1 MFVKH
6 YQIFLYH
13 IKMHSCALTNGS
25 CFIMLVLRIPIKVL
39 VISLFCTLS
48 NIIMVL
54 DEILV
59 VAKFHLK
66 RATVWREKNRIK
78 HLLLSLYW
86 SVIVT
91 LSKLNIE
98 SSDLN
103 GLQQRITTHL
113 TLRIWLQMSKQ
124 MNKILGFHEHRHV
137 MALWIG
143 PSMFATLGSFEWRKK
158 HPSRLS
164 TLPILPLIGSF
175 FHRKNSI

>member
-6 YQIFLYH
+6 YQFFILY
-13 IKMHSCALTNGS
+13 IKHALLCYIKWYGS

-78 HLLLSLYW
+78 HLLVSLYW

-103 GLQQRITTHL
+103 GLQQRITTHF
-113 TLRIWLQMSKQ
+113 TLRMLQMSKQ
-124 MNKILGFHEHRHV
+124 MNNILGFSWTSTRDS
-137 MALWIG
+137 LWIG
-143 PSMFATLGSFEWRKK
+143 PSMFASLG
-158 HPSRLS
+158 
-164 TLPILPLIGSF
+164 PLGV
-175 FHRKNSI
+175 